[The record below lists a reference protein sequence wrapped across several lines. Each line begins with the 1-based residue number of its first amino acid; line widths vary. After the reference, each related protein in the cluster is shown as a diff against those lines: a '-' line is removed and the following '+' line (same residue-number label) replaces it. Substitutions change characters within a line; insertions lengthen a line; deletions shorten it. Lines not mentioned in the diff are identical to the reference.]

1 MRAELMSTISTQKMY
16 FSRGPK
22 PEARAEFEIYLRAH
36 HAQWKLCKHQELR
49 MHPYPPDDSAMIKL
63 GYSVGQAH
71 IIFTQRS
78 FGGDLIV
85 NRIQQS
91 DLTELNSC
99 PSFRSPSAAHP
110 FRQPVLFHCFRHH
123 TANRPHRYDT
133 ANCPIRYEAS
143 PVSLP
148 SSPIQTLFIETA
160 KIDVLDNKD
169 SQLIGSKSI
178 VIRQDSVSGV
188 KFSAFSC
195 QSAVMHQPGDEFDLN
210 ELVPPSFPRR
220 AAGQYPSYTTYYQA
234 PGAPYPTGSLLSPTH
249 SVVPNYQN
257 TSNSGMTVYNGSPN
271 YHGSPGGPLPLA
283 YLPSYNGSPARPQPQ
298 LNLGSPQPPLAH
310 PAIPSS
316 HRPPGTGTTPAVC
329 PQSLQVTAKGAS
341 RKSLNSSGPSSSLV
355 SPLPVILDYLVYTK
369 SKAFMLAEAKSTSPI
384 TVTSHKDW
392 VKMEPESVI
401 TWDIVLG
408 DLPWAEVQEQV
419 IQKLD
424 QSRPLLGARFH
435 GAQGFTEFCA
445 AVRQHP
451 TWQSKLKI
459 IMPHPAARAKQVQ
472 VVQEGNDNLTMSY
485 GAEDDRLKLGLL
497 QARLDLN
504 PKADTSASLLGP
516 LIERITAHIMEKYGS
531 TTESMRI
538 KDPAKPTWSFQY
550 MAVAYP
556 GMFISEPEQVYT
568 RAEKAIRDTTS
579 GQAVKHGGKGKGRRR
594 NPTSGSD
601 SESAPRP
608 KFTPSGLSKS
618 GRVLPPRLAPSSGES
633 AARSARSAGRGAIK
647 SPLPAAE
654 EDELASSS
662 SESVEIRAHQ
672 SARPMARAPSTTS
685 TDIEF
690 VPRAGASDST
700 DRSPAKKIARS
711 PCVGIAHTISRLQFN
726 QRRRPAASVSPQRKR
741 GASQASSALES
752 HSQSVVPSRESD
764 SAEQEAPEDEPHCLR
779 GSARDLPPLNAAGR
793 ALTIEQFLD
802 HCNFAK
808 EDHIPQGLIQITQ
821 VHHWDFFYREASVAD
836 LLYLGYPFPVA
847 TQLLRGAQWLA
858 TTHVELPNDDTPDE
872 V

>member
-1 MRAELMSTISTQKMY
+1 MDCTALTGCFFHPTQ
-16 FSRGPK
+16 
-22 PEARAEFEIYLRAH
+22 L
-36 HAQWKLCKHQELR
+36 
-49 MHPYPPDDSAMIKL
+49 PYQSPTPVR
-63 GYSVGQAH
+63 YSQLPNPVPYSQSPNPV
-71 IIFTQRS
+71 RS
-78 FGGDLIV
+78 F
-85 NRIQQS
+85 
-91 DLTELNSC
+91 T
-99 PSFRSPSAAHP
+99 
-110 FRQPVLFHCFRHH
+110 
-123 TANRPHRYDT
+123 
-133 ANCPIRYEAS
+133 
-143 PVSLP
+143 
-148 SSPIQTLFIETA
+148 
-160 KIDVLDNKD
+160 D

-195 QSAVMHQPGDEFDLN
+195 QSALCQSAVMHQPGDEFDLN
-210 ELVPPSFPRR
+210 ELVPPLPFPDEPRNFHEPQVDNSLATHNPQGYQSFY
-220 AAGQYPSYTTYYQA
+220 AGGSFSGQYPSYTTYYQA

-424 QSRPLLGARFH
+424 QSRPLLGSHIRSLARSELISWQCILINDTVY
-435 GAQGFTEFCA
+435 GVNRKALVSTAQGFTEFCA

-538 KDPAKPTWSFQY
+538 KDPAKPTWSFRIHGGCLW
-550 MAVAYP
+550 AWARALHHKAPNVDIDNPPKDP

-568 RAEKAIRDTTS
+568 RAEKVIRDTTS

-647 SPLPAAE
+647 IPLPAAK

-711 PCVGIAHTISRLQFN
+711 PC
-726 QRRRPAASVSPQRKR
+726 R

-764 SAEQEAPEDEPHCLR
+764 SAKQEVPEDEPHCLR

>member
-1 MRAELMSTISTQKMY
+1 MS
-16 FSRGPK
+16 
-22 PEARAEFEIYLRAH
+22 
-36 HAQWKLCKHQELR
+36 
-49 MHPYPPDDSAMIKL
+49 
-63 GYSVGQAH
+63 YSH
-71 IIFTQRS
+71 
-78 FGGDLIV
+78 
-85 NRIQQS
+85 
-91 DLTELNSC
+91 TEK
-99 PSFRSPSAAHP
+99 A
-110 FRQPVLFHCFRHH
+110 
-123 TANRPHRYDT
+123 
-133 ANCPIRYEAS
+133 CPIAHTGTIQ
-143 PVSLP
+143 
-148 SSPIQTLFIETA
+148 PIAQSGTIQPIAQSGTKLHR
-160 KIDVLDNKD
+160 
-169 SQLIGSKSI
+169 QLIGSKSI

-195 QSAVMHQPGDEFDLN
+195 QSALCQSAVMHQPGDEFDLN
-210 ELVPPSFPRR
+210 ELVPPLPFPDEPRNFHEPQVDNSLATHNPQGYQSFY
-220 AAGQYPSYTTYYQA
+220 AGGSFSGQYPSYTTYYQA

-424 QSRPLLGARFH
+424 QSRPLLGSHIRSLARSELISWQCILINDTVY
-435 GAQGFTEFCA
+435 GVNRKALVSTAQGFTEFCA

-538 KDPAKPTWSFQY
+538 KDPAKPTWSFRIHGGCLW
-550 MAVAYP
+550 AWARALHHKAPNVDIDNPPKDP

-568 RAEKAIRDTTS
+568 RAEKVIRDTTS

-726 QRRRPAASVSPQRKR
+726 QRRRPAASVPPQRKR

-764 SAEQEAPEDEPHCLR
+764 SAKQEAPEDEPHCLR

-821 VHHWDFFYREASVAD
+821 VHHWDFFYCEASVAD

>member
-1 MRAELMSTISTQKMY
+1 MEERFDST
-16 FSRGPK
+16 PLANW
-22 PEARAEFEIYLRAH
+22 P
-36 HAQWKLCKHQELR
+36 
-49 MHPYPPDDSAMIKL
+49 
-63 GYSVGQAH
+63 
-71 IIFTQRS
+71 
-78 FGGDLIV
+78 GDLKQIGKPYY
-85 NRIQQS
+85 S
-91 DLTELNSC
+91 HTEK
-99 PSFRSPSAAHP
+99 A
-110 FRQPVLFHCFRHH
+110 
-123 TANRPHRYDT
+123 
-133 ANCPIRYEAS
+133 CPIAHTGTIQ
-143 PVSLP
+143 
-148 SSPIQTLFIETA
+148 PIAQSGTKLHR
-160 KIDVLDNKD
+160 
-169 SQLIGSKSI
+169 QLIGSKSI

-195 QSAVMHQPGDEFDLN
+195 QSASCQSAVMHQPGDEFDLN
-210 ELVPPSFPRR
+210 ELVPPLPFPDEPRNFHEPQVDNSLATHNPQGYQSFY
-220 AAGQYPSYTTYYQA
+220 AGGSFSGQYPSYTTYYQA

-424 QSRPLLGARFH
+424 QSRPLLGSHIRSLARSELISWQCILINDTVY
-435 GAQGFTEFCA
+435 GVNRKALVSTAQGFTEFCA

-504 PKADTSASLLGP
+504 
-516 LIERITAHIMEKYGS
+516 YGS
-531 TTESMRI
+531 TTESMNQRPGQANLVPSEYMGCLWAWARALHHKAPNVDI
-538 KDPAKPTWSFQY
+538 DNPPKD
-550 MAVAYP
+550 P

-608 KFTPSGLSKS
+608 KFTPSGLSK
-618 GRVLPPRLAPSSGES
+618 
-633 AARSARSAGRGAIK
+633 SAGRGAIK

-808 EDHIPQGLIQITQ
+808 EDHIPRGLIQITQ

>member
-1 MRAELMSTISTQKMY
+1 MYCDKINYSSDLPKIPQVARSKGMEERFDST
-16 FSRGPK
+16 PLANW
-22 PEARAEFEIYLRAH
+22 P
-36 HAQWKLCKHQELR
+36 
-49 MHPYPPDDSAMIKL
+49 
-63 GYSVGQAH
+63 
-71 IIFTQRS
+71 
-78 FGGDLIV
+78 GDLKQIGKPYY
-85 NRIQQS
+85 S
-91 DLTELNSC
+91 HTEK
-99 PSFRSPSAAHP
+99 A
-110 FRQPVLFHCFRHH
+110 
-123 TANRPHRYDT
+123 
-133 ANCPIRYEAS
+133 CPIAHTGTIQ
-143 PVSLP
+143 
-148 SSPIQTLFIETA
+148 PIAQSGTKLHR
-160 KIDVLDNKD
+160 
-169 SQLIGSKSI
+169 QLIGSKSI

-210 ELVPPSFPRR
+210 ELVPPLPFPDEPRNFHEPQVDNSLATHNPQGYQSFY
-220 AAGQYPSYTTYYQA
+220 AGGSFSGQYPSYTTYYQA

-424 QSRPLLGARFH
+424 QSRPLLGSHIRSLARSELISWQCILINDTVY
-435 GAQGFTEFCA
+435 GVNRKALVSTAQGFTEFCA

-485 GAEDDRLKLGLL
+485 GAEDNRLKLGLL

-538 KDPAKPTWSFQY
+538 KDPAKPTWSFRIHGGCLW
-550 MAVAYP
+550 AWARALHHKAPNVDIDNPPKDP

-579 GQAVKHGGKGKGRRR
+579 GQAVKHGGKAKAEDVTQ
-594 NPTSGSD
+594 PQD
-601 SESAPRP
+601 LI
-608 KFTPSGLSKS
+608 PSLH
-618 GRVLPPRLAPSSGES
+618 PAPSSLHLACLSQGES
-633 AARSARSAGRGAIK
+633 CRRDSRRRLGSQPPVQPDQPAEVRSRAL
-647 SPLPAAE
+647 SPL
-654 EDELASSS
+654 LKRMSL
-662 SESVEIRAHQ
+662 RA
-672 SARPMARAPSTTS
+672 
-685 TDIEF
+685 
-690 VPRAGASDST
+690 
-700 DRSPAKKIARS
+700 
-711 PCVGIAHTISRLQFN
+711 
-726 QRRRPAASVSPQRKR
+726 
-741 GASQASSALES
+741 
-752 HSQSVVPSRESD
+752 
-764 SAEQEAPEDEPHCLR
+764 
-779 GSARDLPPLNAAGR
+779 PPLNRSRSEPTNQLVRWPGR
-793 ALTIEQFLD
+793 QAQPVLISNLYHGPAPPILQTGRPPRRSPEALASASLTQSADSNSISDADRLRQYHRNASVAPLKRLRRLSLTLKQFLD

-808 EDHIPQGLIQITQ
+808 EDHIPRGLIQITQ